1 MLHYNWRDQ
10 AFRLGVHPVDA
21 SWLSGAALAAACTL
35 SRRELTGYADPKRL
49 FESLAF
55 DIETPD
61 PHDARFAAAAWLKH
75 VSLDAGGNQFVDLMV
90 QDILAAD
97 LTEQERMEVAAA
109 ILEAVIN
116 QDGYDIAPA
125 VHDTI
130 CNAVPAARGSRVAC
144 LYPLSAPAALRLSKR
159 CEVTLY
165 CGNTIISVLAALL
178 AHAVSGKLKVDR
190 RDPVMGTHDRP
201 VVGTN
206 LARADVVRTYDHV
219 VTVPPLGWICLDA
232 TSDTDRASTLEGRQF
247 RYFKG
252 NWRRSFT
259 AIVSH
264 ALIDAAAPEV
274 GMARL
279 ASSYGTV
286 TAWDLPPAFWGGKS
300 FARTSLVQ
308 LRAVSHF
315 YSN

>member
-1 MLHYNWRDQ
+1 MMHYNWRDK
-10 AFRLGVHPVDA
+10 AFAFGVHPLDA
-21 SWLSGAALAAACTL
+21 SWLSGAALAATCTL
-35 SRRELTGYADPKRL
+35 SRRELTGYADPKAL
-49 FESLAF
+49 FQTLAF
-55 DIETPD
+55 EIETHD

-75 VSLDAGGNQFVDLMV
+75 VSLDAGGRQFVDLLI
-90 QDILAAD
+90 QDSLAAD
-97 LTEQERMEVAAA
+97 LTGQERMEVAAA

-130 CNAVPAARGSRVAC
+130 CNTVPAARGLRVAC
-144 LYPLSAPAALRLSKR
+144 LYPLSAPAALRLSAQSD
-159 CEVTLY
+159 VTLY

-190 RDPVMGTHDRP
+190 RDPIIGTYDRP
-201 VVGTN
+201 ALGTN
-206 LARADVVRTYDHV
+206 RARADVVRTYDHV
-219 VTVPPLGWICLDA
+219 VTVPPLGWTGSDA

-247 RYFKG
+247 GYFKG

-259 AIVSH
+259 TIVSH
-264 ALIDAAAPEV
+264 ALVDAAAPEV

-308 LRAVSHF
+308 LRTTTQF
-315 YSN
+315 